1 MKRYKIQDVKLG
13 MNNGYGPFPGT
24 VTVSINYDDGTGSKW
39 LSGSECDGCI
49 DFYLSD
55 RDINGILSSS
65 HMTDEDV
72 EVVESAHIDELD
84 GFELGNYDV
93 VLENIE
99 DNPDHPVARLVKY
112 LVLLVVC
119 QMDDFEGYAEMGKG
133 RFIDEVDVPD
143 IDDEFRGARDPGFP
157 DLLHRQSYRFRNPL
171 LFSSSVLIVV
181 VVEVIL
187 VSEFLFDVLHL
198 VLLKGSVVL
207 PGISIVFSGGRRS
220 CRRGLRRRGRPGRWL
235 CP

>member
-1 MKRYKIQDVKLG
+1 MKRYKIQDVKIG

-24 VTVSINYDDGTGSKW
+24 VTVSINYDDGVGSKW
-39 LSGSECDGCI
+39 LTGSECDGCI

-99 DNPDHPVARLVKY
+99 DNPDHPAARLVKY

-143 IDDEFRGARDPGFP
+143 IDDEFRGARDQDIPTHCIGNQTVFET
-157 DLLHRQSYRFRNPL
+157 SYCPHP
-171 LFSSSVLIVV
+171 LFSSL
-181 VVEVIL
+181 
-187 VSEFLFDVLHL
+187 SE
-198 VLLKGSVVL
+198 SRSSWS
-207 PGISIVFSGGRRS
+207 PSSSSTYSISSFSRE
-220 CRRGLRRRGRPGRWL
+220 P
-235 CP
+235 